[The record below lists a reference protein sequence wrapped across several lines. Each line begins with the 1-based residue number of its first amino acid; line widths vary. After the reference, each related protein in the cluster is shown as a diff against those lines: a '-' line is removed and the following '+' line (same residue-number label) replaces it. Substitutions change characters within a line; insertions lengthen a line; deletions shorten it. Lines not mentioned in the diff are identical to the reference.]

1 MTLGSRTGNLAALWM
16 LLVALAAACVL
27 APEDGD
33 PISSPSATSTERS
46 AEKVFLTLRG
56 RELRFPDVAKGRCPF
71 AGAIHLPGIPAEAG
85 LGPGTD
91 PEDLYLVPVYTVFRG
106 IPRILDLFS
115 PTRDGWR
122 SARIL
127 VVSRPAYTGAV
138 LVRGDRLDAPGP
150 VGFGPAPER
159 ERELRLPFG
168 PWEEAR
174 DPVHIWGRTAR
185 PRAGWRVAVAEMSM
199 RAGGC
204 YGLQIDGLR
213 FSYPITFPVLW
224 QE

>member
-1 MTLGSRTGNLAALWM
+1 MTLGSRTGLLALST
-16 LLVALAAACVL
+16 LLIACAATCASV
-27 APEDGD
+27 PEDGD
-33 PISSPSATSTERS
+33 PIASPTETPTERS
-46 AEKVFLTLRG
+46 VDRVFRALRG
-56 RELRFPDVAKGRCPF
+56 RELRVPDVAKGRCPF

-91 PEDLYLVPVYTVFRG
+91 PEDLDLVPVYTVFRG
-106 IPRILDLFS
+106 IPRILDLFP

-122 SARIL
+122 SAWIL
-127 VVSRPAYTGAV
+127 VVSRPAYAGAV
-138 LVRGDRLDAPGP
+138 LVRGDRLDAPGR

-159 ERELRLPFG
+159 ERELRLPPG
-168 PWEEAR
+168 PWDGATG
-174 DPVHIWGRTAR
+174 PVHIWGRTAHPR
-185 PRAGWRVAVAEMSM
+185 PGWRVAVTELSL

-204 YGLQIDGLR
+204 YGLQIDGLG